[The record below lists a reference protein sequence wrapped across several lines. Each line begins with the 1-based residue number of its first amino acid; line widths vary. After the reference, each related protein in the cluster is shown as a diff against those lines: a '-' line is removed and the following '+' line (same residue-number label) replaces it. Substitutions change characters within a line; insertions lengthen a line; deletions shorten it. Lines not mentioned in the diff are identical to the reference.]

1 MKVKIVCVGNIK
13 DKFFVDAANEY
24 YKRLNKFVNL
34 SVVEVKEEKLP
45 KNYSQADINNVVAQE
60 GVRINAQLEGYVV
73 LCGVNGK
80 QFTSEDFSK
89 ELKKLE
95 NSFSTITFVIGG
107 SYGTSPEI
115 YKKANLVLGFGSF
128 TFPHQLFRVML
139 AEQIYRAYTIINNIT
154 YHKWKLWIN

>member
-13 DKFFVDAANEY
+13 DKFFVDAFSEY
-24 YKRLNKFVNL
+24 QKRLSKFVNF

-45 KNYSQADINNVVAQE
+45 KNYSQADINAVIEAE
-60 GVRINAQLEGYVV
+60 GERITAQLEGYVI

-80 QFTSEDFSK
+80 SFTSEEFSK

-95 NSFSTITFVIGG
+95 NSFSAITFVIGG
-107 SYGTSPEI
+107 SYGVSPSL
-115 YKKANLVLGFGSF
+115 YKRANLVLGFGSF

-139 AEQIYRAYTIINNIT
+139 AEQIYRAYTIINHIT
-154 YHKWKLWIN
+154 YHKWLLWKK